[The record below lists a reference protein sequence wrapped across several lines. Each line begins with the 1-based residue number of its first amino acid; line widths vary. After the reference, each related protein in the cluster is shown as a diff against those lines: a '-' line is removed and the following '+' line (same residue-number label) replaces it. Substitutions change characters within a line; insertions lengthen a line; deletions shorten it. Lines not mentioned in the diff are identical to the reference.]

1 MLSIPLFYPSNANWI
16 SSADVPAAIANG
28 GTGFRTSTDDW
39 PHALDWI
46 SNNTEP
52 DAVVAAWWDYGYWI
66 TTLAGRTTLADNATI
81 NSTRIQTIAK
91 MLISDQ
97 EKGMAIANDL
107 NADYIIV
114 YVVGQVRLFG
124 SPAALDGSID
134 TNSTERVPLYTL
146 GQGGDESKKQ
156 WFMRI
161 GGFDESRFIQP
172 DGFTPTP
179 EFWNSTLLGK
189 LFPFTPASYVMF
201 GQDGSI
207 QNVRNLT
214 QGWQQGFTGLYTQ
227 DVKFPADGG
236 QDQPLHLVYASPS
249 FENEEN
255 IAFGVFVY
263 KVNHDY
269 VPKPDGDPYATPEPA
284 PEPVTTP
291 APVNTTAPVTSNEI
305 AVIETSQGTIKM
317 EFSPEAAPGHVDN
330 FIKLANEGFYD
341 GVLFHRIVPGFVIQ
355 GGDPNTVNGTD
366 REVWGTGGPGYTI
379 NEEFNDIS
387 HDRGI
392 VSMARA
398 LDPNSAGSQ
407 FFIVLENSQSNK
419 NSLDG
424 KYTVFG
430 RVFEGMDVVD
440 KIADLETIQLNSD
453 VTQPA
458 NPEEARILSITI
470 EPR

>member
-1 MLSIPLFYPSNANWI
+1 
-16 SSADVPAAIANG
+16 
-28 GTGFRTSTDDW
+28 
-39 PHALDWI
+39 
-46 SNNTEP
+46 
-52 DAVVAAWWDYGYWI
+52 
-66 TTLAGRTTLADNATI
+66 
-81 NSTRIQTIAK
+81 

-97 EKGMAIANDL
+97 EKGLAIANDL
-107 NADYIIV
+107 KADYIVV

-124 SPAALDGSID
+124 SPAGLDGSID

-161 GGFDESRFIQP
+161 GEFDETRFIQP

-179 EFWNSTLLGK
+179 EFWNNTLLGK
-189 LFPFTPASYVMF
+189 LFPFAPASYVMF
-201 GQDGSI
+201 GPDGSI

-227 DVKFPADGG
+227 EVKFPADGG
-236 QDQPLHLVYASPS
+236 EDQPLHLVYASPS

-284 PEPVTTP
+284 PAPVTTP
-291 APVNTTAPVTSNEI
+291 PPVNTTAPVTSNEI

-317 EFSPEAAPGHVDN
+317 EFFPEAAPGHVDN

-379 NEEFNDIS
+379 NEEFNDIA

-407 FFIVLENSQSNK
+407 FFVVLENSQSNR
-419 NSLDG
+419 NALDG
-424 KYTVFG
+424 KYTAFG

-440 KIADLETIQLNSD
+440 KIANLQTIQLNPD
-453 VTQPA
+453 VRQPA
-458 NPEEARILSITI
+458 NPDEARILSVTI